1 MKPLT
6 RIYPFFDGIDVSS
19 YVTPTGS
26 TAGAALT
33 TDSAGEAT
41 GTFAI
46 PDSSDTSKPKWR
58 TGNRT
63 FRLTSSST
71 NTLTGDVFTSAES
84 TYSAKGL
91 IQQVQE
97 TVVSTREAQ
106 VSRTDVTED
115 QTITRTNIDTTNTQV
130 WRGNPPHRHHNPD
143 PLAQSFFVDSE
154 NGLFVT
160 SVQLYF
166 SNKSSATPVQ
176 VQIRTMANGYPTQTI
191 VPFGQVFVDAADVNT
206 STDAS
211 TATTFTFPSPVFL
224 KENTEYCFVAKSN
237 SDEYTVY
244 TARMGQKTLDGDRLI
259 SKQPYFGG
267 MFKSQNGS
275 TWTAEQNEDIK
286 FILNRASFT
295 TATTGTVYLVND
307 VVPTK
312 TLKQNPISTTAS
324 SAVITIH
331 HPNHGMHSTS
341 ANVTI
346 AGVPSGSHNGIAH
359 TNINGTYTT
368 IGNIKLDS
376 YTITAQN
383 SDTASSTG
391 DIGGT
396 AVTATRNVLFDVV
409 QPCVGAI
416 QPPNTTLTATMR
428 TTGGRT
434 LEASEAEY
442 SLTAA
447 SKQKTIN
454 FNEDYYMTA
463 PGMVASAIN
472 ETNEM
477 SGGKSFSMSISMST
491 PTNDNNI
498 SPVIDTQRLSL
509 FLIQNRLNNP
519 VSGTTPNFTA
529 ETTNTGGSAAAKY
542 MTRPVILTNDA
553 TALDIRISANVR
565 STSAVKMYYRTT
577 SSEDARKLGDVAWT
591 AFNSDGTPD
600 STVDPAIDNVT
611 FKEHK
616 FSASSLPEFTAF
628 QVKVVL
634 TGTNSSYPPILRD
647 MRGIALAV

>member
-6 RIYPFFDGIDVSS
+6 RVYPFFDGINVEA

-33 TDSAGEAT
+33 TDSAGTIT

-46 PDSSDTSKPKWR
+46 PDSADTSKPKWR

-71 NTLTGDVFTSAES
+71 NTLTGDVFTSSES
-84 TYSAKGL
+84 GYTAKGL

-97 TVVSTREAQ
+97 TVVSTREPQ
-106 VSRTDVTED
+106 ISREDVSED
-115 QTITRTNIDTTNTQV
+115 QTVTRTNINTTNTRV
-130 WRGNPPHRHHNPD
+130 WKGRPPHRHPNRD
-143 PLAQSFFVDSE
+143 PIAQSFLVDST
-154 NGLFVT
+154 NGLFIT

-166 SNKSSATPVQ
+166 SSKSSATPVQ
-176 VQIRTMANGYPTQTI
+176 VQIRTMVNGYPSQTI

-211 TATTFTFPSPVFL
+211 SATTFTFPSPVFL

-237 SDEYTVY
+237 DDTYTIY
-244 TARMGQKTLDGDRLI
+244 TAKMGQKTLDDNRLI

-275 TWTAEQNEDIK
+275 TWTAEQNEDVK
-286 FILNRASFT
+286 FIINRASFT
-295 TATTGTVYLVND
+295 ESTTGTVVLVND
-307 VVPTK
+307 VVPVK
-312 TLKQNPISTTAS
+312 TLKQNPLTTTAS
-324 SAVITIH
+324 SAVVTVH

-346 AGVPSGSHNGIAH
+346 AGLQSGSHNGIAH
-359 TNINGTYTT
+359 TNLNGTYTT

-376 YTITAQN
+376 YTITAGAN
-383 SDTASSTG
+383 ASATG
-391 DIGGT
+391 EVGGT
-396 AVTATRNVLFDVV
+396 AVTATRNVLFDVI
-409 QPCVGAI
+409 QPCVGSI
-416 QPPNTTLTATMR
+416 QPPNTTLSATIR

-434 LEASEAEY
+434 IEASETEY

-447 SKQKTIN
+447 SKQKTVN

-477 SGGKSFSMSISMST
+477 SSSKSFSMSIAMST
-491 PTNDNNI
+491 PADNNNI
-498 SPVIDTQRLSL
+498 SPVIDTARLSL

-519 VSGTTPNFTA
+519 ISGTTPNFVA
-529 ETTNTGGSAAAKY
+529 ETANTGGSASAKY

-553 TALDIRISANVR
+553 TALDIRISANIR
-565 STSAVKMYYRTT
+565 STSAVKMYYRNT
-577 SSEDARKLGDVAWT
+577 SAEDARKLGDIAWT
-591 AFNSDGTPD
+591 AFNSDGSPD
-600 STVDPAIDNVT
+600 SSVDPAKDSVT

-616 FSASSLPEFTAF
+616 FSVSSLPEFTAF
-628 QVKVVL
+628 QLKVIM
-634 TGTNSSYPPILRD
+634 TGTNSSYPPLLKD
-647 MRGIALAV
+647 MRGIALAI

>member
-1 MKPLT
+1 
-6 RIYPFFDGIDVSS
+6 
-19 YVTPTGS
+19 
-26 TAGAALT
+26 
-33 TDSAGEAT
+33 
-41 GTFAI
+41 
-46 PDSSDTSKPKWR
+46 
-58 TGNRT
+58 
-63 FRLTSSST
+63 
-71 NTLTGDVFTSAES
+71 VFTSAES
-84 TYSAKGL
+84 AYTAKGL
-91 IQQVQE
+91 INQVQE
-97 TVVSTREAQ
+97 TIVSTREAQ
-106 VSRTDVTED
+106 VSRTDMTQT
-115 QTITRTNIDTTNTQV
+115 QTITRTSSDTTQTRFWAGSN
-130 WRGNPPHRHHNPD
+130 NPD
-143 PLAQSFFVDSE
+143 PVAQSFYIDYK
-154 NGLFVT
+154 NGLYLT

-176 VQIRTMANGYPTQTI
+176 VQIRTMVNGYPSQTI

-224 KENTEYCFVAKSN
+224 KENTEYAFVAKSN
-237 SDEYTVY
+237 ADDYTIY
-244 TARMGQKTLDGDRLI
+244 TARMGQRTLDGDRLI
-259 SKQPYFGG
+259 SKQPHFGG

-275 TWTAEQNEDIK
+275 TWTAEQNEDVK

-295 TATTGTVYLVND
+295 EATTGTVYLVND
-307 VVPTK
+307 VTPVK
-312 TLKQNPISTTAS
+312 TLKQNPLTTTS
-324 SAVITIH
+324 GSAVITVAH
-331 HPNHGMHSTS
+331 KNHGHHSTS

-376 YTITAQN
+376 YTITAAN
-383 SDTASSTG
+383 SDTASATGECAGLST
-391 DIGGT
+391 
-396 AVTATRNVLFDVV
+396 VTATRNMLFDVI
-409 QPCVGAI
+409 QPCVGVI
-416 QPPNTTLTATMR
+416 QPPNTTFSATIR

-434 LEASEAEY
+434 LEASETEY
-442 SLTAA
+442 ALDAVAKKKSV
-447 SKQKTIN
+447 N

-477 SGGKSFSMSISMST
+477 SGSKSFTMSISLST
-491 PTNDNNI
+491 PADNNHI
-498 SPVIDTQRLSL
+498 SPVIDTARLSA

-519 VSGTTPNFTA
+519 VSGTTPDFTA
-529 ETTNTGGSAAAKY
+529 ETTNTGGSASAKY

-565 STSAVKMYYRTT
+565 STSVVKMYYRIT
-577 SSEDARKLGDVAWT
+577 SSEDARKLGDVVWSG
-591 AFNSDGTPD
+591 FNSDGTPD
-600 STVDPAIDNVT
+600 STVAPAIDSTT

-628 QVKVVL
+628 QLKVVM
-634 TGTNSSYPPILRD
+634 TGTNSSYPPLLKD